1 MNMEICELDQ
11 NDSINNKLLQLS
23 IQNKNQN
30 DFLEYEEFIDYFE
43 YIKKKTHKFTK
54 TLLKLNKLN
63 ISIVNQLHSIFKS
76 IMDVLNNKYLS
87 IEPYSSEYIY
97 NLDLINEFY
106 SKINNNKL
114 TNFLK
119 NINDTIEFNFDNKI
133 KILYAKL
140 TNGEY
145 TYENLLELNHLKEVI
160 TNYDNFE
167 SLNDYLN
174 PIYLEYLNIY
184 SRTYKLVMNRLSESS
199 HYITISE
206 KNNIIENIKT
216 IRLLFNPLKTPLPS
230 CSINEFLPCIT
241 FLARTTS
248 APNTWPIL

>member
-1 MNMEICELDQ
+1 MEICELDQ
-11 NDSINNKLLQLS
+11 NDLINDNILQLS
-23 IQNKNQN
+23 IQNENQN

-43 YIKKKTHKFTK
+43 YIKNKTHKFTE

-87 IEPYSSEYIY
+87 IKPYSSEYIY

-133 KILYAKL
+133 KMLYAKL

-145 TYENLLELNHLKEVI
+145 TYENLLELNRLKEVI

-216 IRLLFNPLKTPLPS
+216 IRLLFNPLKTDIS
-230 CSINEFLPCIT
+230 DFDEEIY
-241 FLARTTS
+241 TS
-248 APNTWPIL
+248 KMETETENKN

>member
-1 MNMEICELDQ
+1 MEICDLDQ
-11 NDSINNKLLQLS
+11 NDLINDNILQLS

-30 DFLEYEEFIDYFE
+30 DFLEYEEFIDYFG

-87 IEPYSSEYIY
+87 IKPYSSEYIY

-133 KILYAKL
+133 KMLYSKL

-184 SRTYKLVMNRLSESS
+184 SRTYKLIMNRLSESS
-199 HYITISE
+199 NYITISE
-206 KNNIIENIKT
+206 KNNIIENIKN
-216 IRLLFNPLKTPLPS
+216 IRLLFNPLKTDISLFDEE
-230 CSINEFLPCIT
+230 IY
-241 FLARTTS
+241 TS
-248 APNTWPIL
+248 KMETEKENKN

>member
-1 MNMEICELDQ
+1 MNMEICELEK
-11 NDSINNKLLQLS
+11 NESINNKLLELS
-23 IQNKNQN
+23 NENKNN
-30 DFLEYEEFIDYFE
+30 FLDYEEFTDYFN

-63 ISIVNQLHSIFKS
+63 ISIVDQLYTIFKS
-76 IMDVLNNKYLS
+76 IVNVLQTKHLS
-87 IEPYSSEYIY
+87 IETYSSEYIL
-97 NLDLINEFY
+97 NLELINEFY

-133 KILYAKL
+133 KILYSKL

-167 SLNDYLN
+167 LLNDYLN

-184 SRTYKLVMNRLSESS
+184 SRTYKLIMNRLSESS
-199 HYITISE
+199 NYITISE

-216 IRLLFNPLKTPLPS
+216 IRLLFNPLKTDISLFDEE
-230 CSINEFLPCIT
+230 IY
-241 FLARTTS
+241 TS
-248 APNTWPIL
+248 KMETEKENKN

>member
-11 NDSINNKLLQLS
+11 NDLINDNILQLS
-23 IQNKNQN
+23 IQNENQN

-87 IEPYSSEYIY
+87 IKPYSSEYIY

-133 KILYAKL
+133 KMLYAKL

-145 TYENLLELNHLKEVI
+145 TYENLLELNRLKEVI

-216 IRLLFNPLKTPLPS
+216 IRLLFNPLKTDIS
-230 CSINEFLPCIT
+230 DFDEEIY
-241 FLARTTS
+241 TS
-248 APNTWPIL
+248 KMETETENKN

>member
-87 IEPYSSEYIY
+87 IKPYSSEYIY

-133 KILYAKL
+133 KMLYAKL

-184 SRTYKLVMNRLSESS
+184 SHTYKLIMNRLSESS

-206 KNNIIENIKT
+206 KNNIIENIKN
-216 IRLLFNPLKTPLPS
+216 IRLLFNPLKTDIS
-230 CSINEFLPCIT
+230 DFDEEIY
-241 FLARTTS
+241 TS
-248 APNTWPIL
+248 KMETEKENKN

>member
-76 IMDVLNNKYLS
+76 IMNVLNNKYLS

-97 NLDLINEFY
+97 NLELINEFY

-133 KILYAKL
+133 KILYSKL

-167 SLNDYLN
+167 LLNDYLN

-184 SRTYKLVMNRLSESS
+184 SRTYKLIMNRLSESS
-199 HYITISE
+199 NYITISE

-216 IRLLFNPLKTPLPS
+216 IRLLFNPLKTDISLFDEE
-230 CSINEFLPCIT
+230 IY
-241 FLARTTS
+241 TS
-248 APNTWPIL
+248 KMETEKENKN

>member
-11 NDSINNKLLQLS
+11 NDSTNNKLLQLS
-23 IQNKNQN
+23 IQNENQN

-43 YIKKKTHKFTK
+43 YIKNKTHKFTE

-133 KILYAKL
+133 KILYSKL

-145 TYENLLELNHLKEVI
+145 TYKNLLELNHLKEVI

-184 SRTYKLVMNRLSESS
+184 SRTYKLIMNRLSESS

-216 IRLLFNPLKTPLPS
+216 IRLLFNPLKTDISLFDEE
-230 CSINEFLPCIT
+230 IY
-241 FLARTTS
+241 TS
-248 APNTWPIL
+248 KMETEKENKN

>member
-87 IEPYSSEYIY
+87 IKPYSSEYIY

-133 KILYAKL
+133 KMLYAKL

-184 SRTYKLVMNRLSESS
+184 SRTYKLIMNRLSESS

-206 KNNIIENIKT
+206 KNNIIENIKN
-216 IRLLFNPLKTPLPS
+216 IRLLFNPLKTDIS
-230 CSINEFLPCIT
+230 DFDEEIY
-241 FLARTTS
+241 TS
-248 APNTWPIL
+248 KMETEKENKN

>member
-23 IQNKNQN
+23 IQNENQN

-184 SRTYKLVMNRLSESS
+184 SHTYKLIMNRLSESS
-199 HYITISE
+199 NYITISE

-216 IRLLFNPLKTPLPS
+216 IRLLFNPLKTDISLFDEE
-230 CSINEFLPCIT
+230 IY
-241 FLARTTS
+241 TS
-248 APNTWPIL
+248 KMETEKENKN

>member
-11 NDSINNKLLQLS
+11 NDSTNNKLLQLS

-76 IMDVLNNKYLS
+76 IMNVLNNKYLS

-97 NLDLINEFY
+97 NLELINEFY

-133 KILYAKL
+133 KILYSKL

-167 SLNDYLN
+167 LLNDYLN

-184 SRTYKLVMNRLSESS
+184 SRTYKLIMNRLSESS
-199 HYITISE
+199 NYITISE

-216 IRLLFNPLKTPLPS
+216 IRLLFNPLKTDISLFDEE
-230 CSINEFLPCIT
+230 IY
-241 FLARTTS
+241 TS
-248 APNTWPIL
+248 KMETEKENKN

>member
-11 NDSINNKLLQLS
+11 NDLINDNILQLS

-97 NLDLINEFY
+97 NLNLINEFY

-133 KILYAKL
+133 KMLYSKL

-184 SRTYKLVMNRLSESS
+184 SYTYKLIMNRLSESS
-199 HYITISE
+199 NYITISE

-216 IRLLFNPLKTPLPS
+216 IRLLFNPLKTDISLFDEE
-230 CSINEFLPCIT
+230 IY
-241 FLARTTS
+241 TS
-248 APNTWPIL
+248 KMETEKENKN

>member
-1 MNMEICELDQ
+1 MEICELDQ

-97 NLDLINEFY
+97 NLELINEFY

-133 KILYAKL
+133 KILYSKL

-184 SRTYKLVMNRLSESS
+184 SRTYKLIMNRLSESS
-199 HYITISE
+199 NYITISE

-216 IRLLFNPLKTPLPS
+216 IRLLFNPLKTDISLFDEE
-230 CSINEFLPCIT
+230 IY
-241 FLARTTS
+241 TS
-248 APNTWPIL
+248 KMETEKENKN

>member
-1 MNMEICELDQ
+1 MN
-11 NDSINNKLLQLS
+11 
-23 IQNKNQN
+23 
-30 DFLEYEEFIDYFE
+30 
-43 YIKKKTHKFTK
+43 
-54 TLLKLNKLN
+54 
-63 ISIVNQLHSIFKS
+63 
-76 IMDVLNNKYLS
+76 VLNNKYLS

-97 NLDLINEFY
+97 NLELINEFY

-133 KILYAKL
+133 KILYSKL

-184 SRTYKLVMNRLSESS
+184 SRTYKLIMNRLSESS
-199 HYITISE
+199 NYITISE

-216 IRLLFNPLKTPLPS
+216 IRLLFNPLKS
-230 CSINEFLPCIT
+230 YISKFDEEIY
-241 FLARTTS
+241 TS
-248 APNTWPIL
+248 KMETEKENKN

>member
-76 IMDVLNNKYLS
+76 IMNVLNNKYLS

-97 NLDLINEFY
+97 NLELINEFY

-133 KILYAKL
+133 KILYSKL

-184 SRTYKLVMNRLSESS
+184 SYTYKLVMNRLSESS
-199 HYITISE
+199 NYITISE

-216 IRLLFNPLKTPLPS
+216 IRLLFNPLKTDISLFDEE
-230 CSINEFLPCIT
+230 IY
-241 FLARTTS
+241 TS
-248 APNTWPIL
+248 KMETEKENKN

>member
-11 NDSINNKLLQLS
+11 NDSTNNKLLQLS

-76 IMDVLNNKYLS
+76 IMDVLNNKHLS

-184 SRTYKLVMNRLSESS
+184 SHTYKLIMNRLSESS

-206 KNNIIENIKT
+206 KNNIIENIKN
-216 IRLLFNPLKTPLPS
+216 IRLLFNPLKTEISLFDEE
-230 CSINEFLPCIT
+230 IY
-241 FLARTTS
+241 TS
-248 APNTWPIL
+248 KMETEKENKN

>member
-1 MNMEICELDQ
+1 MEICELDQ
-11 NDSINNKLLQLS
+11 NDLINDNILQLS

-133 KILYAKL
+133 KMLYSKL

-184 SRTYKLVMNRLSESS
+184 SYTYKLIMNRLSESS
-199 HYITISE
+199 NYITISE

-216 IRLLFNPLKTPLPS
+216 IRLLFNPLKTDISLFDEE
-230 CSINEFLPCIT
+230 IY
-241 FLARTTS
+241 TS
-248 APNTWPIL
+248 KMETEKENKN

>member
-76 IMDVLNNKYLS
+76 IMNVLNNKYLS

-97 NLDLINEFY
+97 NLELINEFY

-133 KILYAKL
+133 KMLYAKL

-160 TNYDNFE
+160 TNYDNFD

-184 SRTYKLVMNRLSESS
+184 SRTYKLIMNRLSESS
-199 HYITISE
+199 NYITISE

-216 IRLLFNPLKTPLPS
+216 IRLLFNPLKS
-230 CSINEFLPCIT
+230 YISKFDEEIY
-241 FLARTTS
+241 TS
-248 APNTWPIL
+248 KMETEKENKN

>member
-23 IQNKNQN
+23 IQNQNQSQN
-30 DFLEYEEFIDYFE
+30 DFLEYEEFIDYFG

-87 IEPYSSEYIY
+87 IKPYSSEYIY

-133 KILYAKL
+133 KMLYAKL

-184 SRTYKLVMNRLSESS
+184 SYTYKLVMNRLSESS

-216 IRLLFNPLKTPLPS
+216 IRLLFNPLKS
-230 CSINEFLPCIT
+230 YISKFDEEIY
-241 FLARTTS
+241 TS
-248 APNTWPIL
+248 KMETEKENKN

>member
-23 IQNKNQN
+23 IQNQNQSQN
-30 DFLEYEEFIDYFE
+30 DFLEYEKFIDYFG
-43 YIKKKTHKFTK
+43 YIKEKTHKFTK

-87 IEPYSSEYIY
+87 IKPYSSEYIY

-133 KILYAKL
+133 KFLYAKL

-184 SRTYKLVMNRLSESS
+184 SRTYKLIMNRLSESS
-199 HYITISE
+199 NYITISE

-216 IRLLFNPLKTPLPS
+216 IRLLFNPLKTDISLFDEE
-230 CSINEFLPCIT
+230 IY
-241 FLARTTS
+241 TS
-248 APNTWPIL
+248 KMETEKENKN

>member
-11 NDSINNKLLQLS
+11 NDLINDNILQLS

-133 KILYAKL
+133 KILYSKL

-184 SRTYKLVMNRLSESS
+184 SRTYKLIMNRLSESS
-199 HYITISE
+199 NYITISE
-206 KNNIIENIKT
+206 KNNIIENIKN
-216 IRLLFNPLKTPLPS
+216 IRLLFNPLKTDISLFDEE
-230 CSINEFLPCIT
+230 IY
-241 FLARTTS
+241 TS
-248 APNTWPIL
+248 KMETEKENKN

>member
-1 MNMEICELDQ
+1 MEICELDQ
-11 NDSINNKLLQLS
+11 NDLINDNILQLS

-184 SRTYKLVMNRLSESS
+184 SYTYKLVMNRLSESS

-216 IRLLFNPLKTPLPS
+216 IRLLFNPLKS
-230 CSINEFLPCIT
+230 YISKFDEEIY
-241 FLARTTS
+241 TS
-248 APNTWPIL
+248 KMETEKENKN

>member
-11 NDSINNKLLQLS
+11 NDLINDNILQLS
-23 IQNKNQN
+23 IQNENQN

-43 YIKKKTHKFTK
+43 YIKNKTHKFTE

-133 KILYAKL
+133 KMLYSKL

-216 IRLLFNPLKTPLPS
+216 IRLLFNPLKTDIS
-230 CSINEFLPCIT
+230 DFDEEIY
-241 FLARTTS
+241 TS
-248 APNTWPIL
+248 KMETETENKN

>member
-76 IMDVLNNKYLS
+76 IMNVLNNKYLS

-97 NLDLINEFY
+97 NLELINEFY

-133 KILYAKL
+133 KILYSKL

-167 SLNDYLN
+167 LLNDYLN

-184 SRTYKLVMNRLSESS
+184 SRTYKLIMNRLSESS
-199 HYITISE
+199 NYITISE
-206 KNNIIENIKT
+206 KNNIIENIKN
-216 IRLLFNPLKTPLPS
+216 IRLLFNPLKTDISLFDEE
-230 CSINEFLPCIT
+230 IY
-241 FLARTTS
+241 TS
-248 APNTWPIL
+248 KMETEKENKN

>member
-11 NDSINNKLLQLS
+11 NDLINDNILQLS
-23 IQNKNQN
+23 IQNENQN

-133 KILYAKL
+133 KMLYAKL

-145 TYENLLELNHLKEVI
+145 TYENLLELNRLKEVI

-216 IRLLFNPLKTPLPS
+216 IRLLFNPLKTDISLFDEE
-230 CSINEFLPCIT
+230 IY
-241 FLARTTS
+241 TS
-248 APNTWPIL
+248 KMETEKENKN

>member
-1 MNMEICELDQ
+1 MNMEICELEQ
-11 NDSINNKLLQLS
+11 NNLINNNLLQLS
-23 IQNKNQN
+23 IQNQNKNN
-30 DFLEYEEFIDYFE
+30 FLEYEEFTHYFE

-63 ISIVNQLHSIFKS
+63 ISIVNQLYSIFKS

-87 IEPYSSEYIY
+87 IETYSSEYIY
-97 NLDLINEFY
+97 NLELINEFY
-106 SKINNNKL
+106 NKINNNKL

-119 NINDTIEFNFDNKI
+119 NINNTIEFNFDNKI

-145 TYENLLELNHLKEVI
+145 TYKNLLELNHLKEVI

-167 SLNDYLN
+167 SLTDYLN

-184 SRTYKLVMNRLSESS
+184 SYTYKLIMNQLSESS
-199 HYITISE
+199 NYITISE
-206 KNNIIENIKT
+206 KNNIIESIKN
-216 IRLLFNPLKTPLPS
+216 IRLLFNPLKS
-230 CSINEFLPCIT
+230 DISKFDDEIY
-241 FLARTTS
+241 TS
-248 APNTWPIL
+248 KMETEKENKN